1 MSSKQM
7 TEEKKNKKQK
17 KTFLN
22 NGSLSDEQTKE
33 KYASFKN
40 WPLCLMSNCLS
51 VCEIISTQL
60 ES

>member
-7 TEEKKNKKQK
+7 TEEKKTKNK